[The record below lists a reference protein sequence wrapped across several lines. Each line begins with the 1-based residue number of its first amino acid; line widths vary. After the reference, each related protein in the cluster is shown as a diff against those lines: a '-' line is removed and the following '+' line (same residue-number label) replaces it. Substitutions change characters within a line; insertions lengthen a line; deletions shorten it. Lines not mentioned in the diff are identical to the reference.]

1 MARVGLIA
9 LYVVESNGIRYLSA
23 ALRAAGL
30 PVDEIY
36 LGYHL
41 HHVERTLD
49 PRDVERLV
57 EHLRSRDVGVVGIS
71 QRVGALLP
79 IAAELTRIIRTR
91 LGIPVVWGG
100 AHVTMAPEQCA
111 PHADYLVMGEGEA
124 ALVDLARALLTG
136 GDPAALPNVWSMEGG
151 AQRCNPIRPLVE
163 DLDSLPFPDFET
175 REDKFWI
182 RDGRVAVGDP
192 LETDPVHRI
201 MVTRGCPNNCGFCGV
216 SAFRRVYDGLGRFYR
231 IRSVENTI
239 QELEHARR
247 VRPRLRR
254 VRFDDELFVPKRAWI
269 EEFCRE
275 YPARVGLP
283 FDILTS
289 PKVLDAWTVD
299 RLADA
304 GLDMVYLGVQTTSA
318 ANRQRYDRTVPD
330 AEVRACVQR
339 LHARGIRPV
348 VQVLIDDPDSTLDE
362 QLALLEVL
370 LALPRPYDLLI
381 YSLCHWPGTARTRAL
396 IAEGTITDADVE
408 GGTDKVLRQF
418 NADFSV
424 DRKPAERL
432 MLALY
437 MLSNK
442 RLVLRPAVRWAA
454 HNGYLRS
461 HPDAVVAAAQAAN
474 IAKLA
479 VRGLGALRRGELSLH
494 TVRQW
499 LGSFKGRRLPSV

>member
-30 PVDEIY
+30 AVDELY

-41 HHVERTLD
+41 HHVERSLAPGDVELLIGTLRE
-49 PRDVERLV
+49 RDVQL
-57 EHLRSRDVGVVGIS
+57 VGIS
-71 QRVGALLP
+71 HRIGALMP
-79 IAAELTRIIRTR
+79 VASELTEIIRSR

-111 PHADYLVMGEGEA
+111 AHADYLVMGEGDA
-124 ALVDLARALLTG
+124 ALVDLARAVLAG
-136 GDPAALPNVWSMEGG
+136 ESPADLPNVWSMEGG
-151 AQRCNPIRPLVE
+151 ALRRNPIRPLIE
-163 DLDSLPFPDFET
+163 DLDSLPFPDFESAD
-175 REDKFWI
+175 EKFWI
-182 RDGRVAVGDP
+182 RDGRLERGDP
-192 LETDPVHRI
+192 LAKDPVHRI

-216 SAFRRVYDGLGRFYR
+216 SAFRRVYEGLGRFYR

-239 QELEHARR
+239 QELEHARQ

-254 VRFDDELFVPKRAWI
+254 IRFDDELFVPNRAWI

-289 PKVLDAWTVD
+289 PKVLDEWTVD

-330 AEVRACVQR
+330 DEVRACVQR
-339 LHARGIRPV
+339 LHARGVRPV
-348 VQVLIDDPDSTLDE
+348 VQVLIDDPDKTLDE

-381 YSLCHWPGTARTRAL
+381 YSLCHWPGTARTRTL
-396 IAEGTITDADVE
+396 IAEGTITDDDVE
-408 GGTDKVLRQF
+408 GGADKVLRQF

-424 DRKPAERL
+424 EREPVDRL

-454 HNGYLRS
+454 HNRYLRT
-461 HPDAVVAAAQAAN
+461 HPDTIVAAAQAAN

-499 LGSFKGRRLPSV
+499 LGSFKGRKLPSV